1 MRELS
6 DNVRNLC
13 AWRQSVGLLPYES
26 PFQLKTC
33 IFPKLTCQAINH
45 FLRMLAL
52 PRDTLRY
59 WINQNLMLSFSYLEF
74 LFYFVVDENLGSNRK
89 L

>member
-13 AWRQSVGLLPYES
+13 AWRQSVGLLPDKS
-26 PFQLKTC
+26 PFQLETC
-33 IFPKLTCQAINH
+33 IFPKLQCQAINH
-45 FLRMLAL
+45 FVRRLAL

-59 WINQNLMLSFSYLEF
+59 WINQNLMLSLSYLEF
-74 LFYFVVDENLGSNRK
+74 LFYFVVDQVLASN
-89 L
+89 